1 MDYDTHDKVLF
12 ATCVIGV
19 VVVLMDVFIWRIS

>member
-12 ATCVIGV
+12 IVCAIGV
-19 VVVLMDVFIWRIS
+19 AVVLADVFIWRF

>member
-12 ATCVIGV
+12 ITCILGL
-19 VVVLMDVFIWRIS
+19 VVVLMDVYIWRI